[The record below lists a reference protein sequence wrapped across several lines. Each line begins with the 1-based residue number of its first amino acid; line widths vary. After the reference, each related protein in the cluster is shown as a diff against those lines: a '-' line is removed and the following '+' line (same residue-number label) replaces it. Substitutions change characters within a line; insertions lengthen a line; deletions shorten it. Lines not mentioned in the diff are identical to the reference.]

1 MTFPELRKLFFVRSG
16 FFYKIGITILVYCGL
31 HYLNIAFCLLYG
43 FLENDPGFVEFIYKD
58 FITYTTIFL
67 HAAMAIIVRYS
78 LNGFEKLLSD
88 KKFKNL
94 FSKDQN
100 YNDFVSSIDNFVKR
114 KWEIISLILG
124 SLIYIGALV
133 VPYIIKNEFIIS
145 GKNYFDSP
153 YLIVSFVAI
162 MSANLLRLLAMISF
176 CFFVIV
182 FIRTF
187 RLLTKNKDKLSLS
200 SNITEIS
207 ASNKKQ
213 SELKIGYEE
222 FYYNQQILGNYLFNI
237 SLRFIGFSIL
247 ITCVI
252 IYNVF
257 IGIAQWDKAIFVI
270 PIALGLFVILI
281 SLIPQ
286 LVLHKVLLKAKKD
299 TIDNIRKE
307 YFKIKKKL
315 FDDVLNMK
323 GVVDEKSL
331 TQLTFLELHINSI
344 SKLSTWSYDF
354 STALKVGIGSSLSI
368 IPSVVSIIIEYSR

>member
-187 RLLTKNKDKLSLS
+187 RLLTKNKDK
-200 SNITEIS
+200 
-207 ASNKKQ
+207 
-213 SELKIGYEE
+213 
-222 FYYNQQILGNYLFNI
+222 
-237 SLRFIGFSIL
+237 
-247 ITCVI
+247 
-252 IYNVF
+252 
-257 IGIAQWDKAIFVI
+257 
-270 PIALGLFVILI
+270 
-281 SLIPQ
+281 
-286 LVLHKVLLKAKKD
+286 
-299 TIDNIRKE
+299 
-307 YFKIKKKL
+307 
-315 FDDVLNMK
+315 
-323 GVVDEKSL
+323 
-331 TQLTFLELHINSI
+331 
-344 SKLSTWSYDF
+344 
-354 STALKVGIGSSLSI
+354 
-368 IPSVVSIIIEYSR
+368 